1 MTFAI
6 VPRRIGGWTVTFF
19 FYREFRNW
27 GRSIPKYQ
35 IVMGC
40 AASSDAVAGSPVKAA
55 TSSPVIH
62 VTPRKPDP
70 DPAPVPENTTESGK
84 EPNGEETARPKSR
97 WAWEFI
103 LPPSPTPRQTSLR
116 DLATPATEVAVV
128 DEGGAGGASAVG
140 ESGLIERTPS
150 SQRRHSML

>member
-6 VPRRIGGWTVTFF
+6 VPRRKCGNF
-19 FYREFRNW
+19 FYRELGTQN
-27 GRSIPKYQ
+27 PQ

-40 AASSDAVAGSPVKAA
+40 AASSDAVAGVPVKAA
-55 TSSPVIH
+55 TSSPAIQ
-62 VTPRKPDP
+62 VTPRKQDSAS
-70 DPAPVPENTTESGK
+70 APVPEHTAESAK

-140 ESGLIERTPS
+140 ESELVERTLS